1 MINISFEICVIY
13 LAGGDDDVLR
23 HLPENMNRIGLNH
36 SMQLRRLKI
45 EKKKNNGL
53 FSLIV
58 IVKFNCLHSDSRSSD

>member
-45 EKKKNNGL
+45 EKKKKQWIIL
-53 FSLIV
+53 
-58 IVKFNCLHSDSRSSD
+58 SDRNSKIQLLT